1 MLKATKRGTDRDAL
15 ESMITKSGSW

>member
-1 MLKATKRGTDRDAL
+1 MLQATKRGTDGDAL

>member
-1 MLKATKRGTDRDAL
+1 MLQATKRRTDGDAL